1 MFLHICI
8 ARAAASREC
17 PLSTST
23 SRVWTLICRRQ
34 QRVRGVGFCVVRR
47 CAGCHNV
54 KDRGIVSIVHYWFD
68 NIEIEIAI
76 LMIMQI
82 RLSINL

>member
-1 MFLHICI
+1 M
-8 ARAAASREC
+8 
-17 PLSTST
+17 
-23 SRVWTLICRRQ
+23 
-34 QRVRGVGFCVVRR
+34 FCVVRR

>member
-1 MFLHICI
+1 M
-8 ARAAASREC
+8 
-17 PLSTST
+17 
-23 SRVWTLICRRQ
+23 
-34 QRVRGVGFCVVRR
+34 
-47 CAGCHNV
+47 
-54 KDRGIVSIVHYWFD
+54 KDRDIVSIVHYWFD

>member
-1 MFLHICI
+1 MRLT
-8 ARAAASREC
+8 
-17 PLSTST
+17 LSTALTVHCPSLDPDLQAAT
-23 SRVWTLICRRQ
+23 AGPRL
-34 QRVRGVGFCVVRR
+34 FCVVLR

-54 KDRGIVSIVHYWFD
+54 KDRGVVSIVHYWFD